1 MENPLEILEL
11 HTIKPESFDFM
22 GYEIEIDGIQ
32 IAKTNEGWI
41 CPYVIE
47 NGIATSYYTESE
59 LEAAFQERDVTAYNR
74 ATSDALYIGN
84 LTTLY
89 STKTVLDSF
98 LYPNFEAS
106 NDWLRFSEVIRTE
119 TDTAE
124 MDFTDIIETAIA
136 DAFAPLNS

>member
-1 MENPLEILEL
+1 MQKPLEIIEAYR
-11 HTIKPESFDFM
+11 IKPESFDFM

-47 NGIATSYYTESE
+47 NGKATSYYAESE

-89 STKTVLDSF
+89 SPKISSGVVIS
-98 LYPNFEAS
+98 PNFEAS
-106 NDWLRFSEVIRTE
+106 NDWLRFSEVILTE

-124 MDFTDIIETAIA
+124 MDFTEIIETAIT